1 MNSKNS
7 TTWASYDSDS
17 NKYFDDYS
25 KLYFSNI
32 HRQFIK
38 FLPIQTDAK
47 ILDVGSGSGRDALSL
62 ARRGYQV
69 TAVEPSEKMLT
80 LAQKKNNHK
89 NITWINDCL
98 PNLLA
103 LNNNTYDFVLMSAV
117 WMHIPPD
124 EREISIKR
132 MSDLLKP
139 GKHLAITLRI
149 GTPDTKRI
157 MYPVCIEDILKKSS
171 KFNLI
176 PIYISRETKDSL
188 SRKEIL
194 WKKIVFEKQ

>member
-47 ILDVGSGSGRDALSL
+47 ILDVGCGSGRDALSL

-69 TAVEPSEKMLT
+69 TAVEPSYKMLT

-98 PNLLA
+98 PNLFA
-103 LNNNTYDFVLMSAV
+103 LNNNTYDFILMSAV

-124 EREISIKR
+124 ERETSIKR
-132 MSDLLKP
+132 ISDLLKT
-139 GKHLAITLRI
+139 GKHLAVTLRI

-157 MYPVCIEDILKKSS
+157 MYPISIQELLKQSNI
-171 KFNLI
+171 FNLK

-188 SRKEIL
+188 CRKEII
-194 WKKIVFEKQ
+194 WKKIVFLKE